1 MTATTLTGSL
11 LVATPMLD
19 EPPFRRA
26 VVLLLDHDEDG
37 ALGVV
42 VNQAA
47 DVSVRRVLAD
57 WSLSVSEP
65 GVLFVGGPVSTDNA
79 LALGELADGIADPSA
94 LPGWRGCFGRIG
106 LVDLDLPP
114 AAVTGLI
121 GRMRIFAG
129 YSGWGS
135 GQLEGEIADGAWY
148 VVESEPDDVFDL
160 DPAGLWRRVL
170 RRQRDEMAFVSTYP
184 DDPALN

>member
-1 MTATTLTGSL
+1 MTATTLTGAL

-19 EPPFRRA
+19 EPPFRRS

-47 DVSVRRVLAD
+47 DLAVDRVLSA
-57 WSLSVSEP
+57 WSQTVSEP
-65 GVLFVGGPVSTDNA
+65 GVLFVGGPVGTDSA
-79 LALGELADGIADPSA
+79 LAVAELAAGVTATSGP
-94 LPGWRGCFGRIG
+94 PGWRGCFGRIG
-106 LVDLDLPP
+106 LVDLDAPP
-114 AAVTGLI
+114 ELLGGAI

-135 GQLEGEIADGAWY
+135 GQLEGEISEGAWY
-148 VVESEPDDVFDL
+148 VVESDPDDVFDL
-160 DPAGLWRRVL
+160 HPAGLWRRVL

-184 DDPALN
+184 DDPTLN

>member
-19 EPPFRRA
+19 EPPFRRC

-47 DVSVRRVLAD
+47 DLAVDRVLSA
-57 WSLSVSEP
+57 WSQTVSEP
-65 GVLFVGGPVSTDNA
+65 GVLFVGGPVGTDSA
-79 LALGELADGIADPSA
+79 LAVAELATGVTATSGP
-94 LPGWRGCFGRIG
+94 PGWRGCFGRIG
-106 LVDLDLPP
+106 LVDLDAPP
-114 AAVTGLI
+114 ELLGGAI

-135 GQLEGEIADGAWY
+135 GQLEGEISDGAWY
-148 VVESEPDDVFDL
+148 VVESDPDDVFDL
-160 DPAGLWRRVL
+160 HPGGLWRRVL
-170 RRQRDEMAFVSTYP
+170 RRQRDETAFVSTYP
-184 DDPALN
+184 DDPTLN